1 MKPAVK
7 ENSKLKPV
15 LCGHDHGNDLPV
27 LNELLHALN
36 ELLIHGKQTVIDVKS
51 LPFGPFDEER
61 LSAALGQGE
70 VAATIHTLGESR
82 VTETA
87 YPGIWWIEH
96 CNEQG
101 VVVSKF
107 LEVTYMPEILKAQHE
122 DVIVAEQKLKD
133 ALATISIKGA

>member
-1 MKPAVK
+1 MNPAAKDNIKPEPA
-7 ENSKLKPV
+7 
-15 LCGHDHGNDLPV
+15 LCGKDRGNDLPV

-36 ELLIHGKQTVIDVKS
+36 ELLVHGKQTTIDIKS

-61 LSAALGQGE
+61 LGIALGQGE
-70 VAATIHTLGESR
+70 VTATLRTLGESR

-101 VVVSKF
+101 AVVAKF
-107 LEVTYMPEILKAQHE
+107 IEVTYMPEILRAQRE
-122 DVIVAEQKLKD
+122 DVVVARQKLGD
-133 ALATISIKGA
+133 ALETMDIKRE